1 MEEGYVEINSVPT
14 RVITM
19 GGWINKGRTV
29 SKKHLIIVIP
39 GKCHNKK
46 ITYFVWWQFKV
57 YVWFSQAIQD

>member
-19 GGWINKGRTV
+19 GGWINKDRTV

-46 ITYFVWWQFKV
+46 FTYFV
-57 YVWFSQAIQD
+57 